1 MSPLRSRAGKGSC
14 WANALSAIVD
24 WQKGD
29 YEDDVLRT
37 CRALVKN
44 EIQGVRVTTTQ
55 LKKKIKT

>member
-24 WQKGD
+24 CQKGD

-37 CRALVKN
+37 CRALVAN
-44 EIQGVRVTTTQ
+44 EIQGVHVDIKR
-55 LKKKIKT
+55 LKKIKT